1 MKMKDSKKLENGKR
15 SKVMLVV
22 NVVRTEHN
30 ILDGFILRFQ
40 TSCSKK
46 NVVHLI
52 EITEHVALENN
63 AAQTNPKNTDEK
75 KQGHKKQPLKRP
87 HNEPLQDERTAG
99 G

>member
-1 MKMKDSKKLENGKR
+1 
-15 SKVMLVV
+15 MLVV

-40 TSCSKK
+40 TSQSKK

-63 AAQTNPKNTDEK
+63 AARTNPKNNPRKETSN
-75 KQGHKKQPLKRP
+75 KKQPLKRP
-87 HNEPLQDERTAG
+87 HNEPLQDERTARG
-99 G
+99 

>member
-1 MKMKDSKKLENGKR
+1 
-15 SKVMLVV
+15 MLVV

-30 ILDGFILRFQ
+30 ILDGFMLRFQ

-63 AAQTNPKNTDEK
+63 AAQTNPKNNPRNETSNK
-75 KQGHKKQPLKRP
+75 K
-87 HNEPLQDERTAG
+87 
-99 G
+99 

>member
-1 MKMKDSKKLENGKR
+1 MKMKDSKIIGKWKTLKSR
-15 SKVMLVV
+15 AGCERGANRTQYFGRIHLKV
-22 NVVRTEHN
+22 E
-30 ILDGFILRFQ
+30 